1 MIAIVNNGGHNIS
14 SVKFAL
20 ERLGY
25 RSVITSKIVE
35 IQNSDKVILPGVGS
49 AKDSIKRL
57 KDNNLIQCIK
67 NLKQPVLGICL
78 GMQLF
83 FKFSEEGDVNL
94 LNVINGTVEHFKS
107 IKNRSIPHMG
117 WNTIKKDID
126 HPIFYNIKDQDYFY
140 FVHSYFVP
148 KNAFTI
154 ASCFYEENF
163 TSVVNKKNFIGCQF
177 HPERSGVAGSQFLKN
192 FIEITL

>member
-14 SVKFAL
+14 SVKFAM

-83 FKFSEEGDVNL
+83 FNFSEEGDVNL
-94 LNVINGTVEHFKS
+94 LNVISGTVQHFKY

-126 HPIFYNIKDQDYFY
+126 HPIFYNIVQ
-140 FVHSYFVP
+140 SY
-148 KNAFTI
+148 N
-154 ASCFYEENF
+154 C
-163 TSVVNKKNFIGCQF
+163 
-177 HPERSGVAGSQFLKN
+177 
-192 FIEITL
+192 

>member
-83 FKFSEEGDVNL
+83 FNFSEEGDVNL
-94 LNVINGTVEHFKS
+94 LNVINGTV
-107 IKNRSIPHMG
+107 
-117 WNTIKKDID
+117 
-126 HPIFYNIKDQDYFY
+126 
-140 FVHSYFVP
+140 
-148 KNAFTI
+148 
-154 ASCFYEENF
+154 
-163 TSVVNKKNFIGCQF
+163 
-177 HPERSGVAGSQFLKN
+177 
-192 FIEITL
+192 